1 MGTEGDR
8 KRNRAR
14 RIKEKEQKRIKKK
27 WDIPLIWII
36 IAILVPWLIYK
47 QYRAEQ
53 KNLSLYKTGVE
64 TTAFIYDTCPRKG
77 IYTKLYEFYVN
88 DRRYTGSTLKGK
100 LGYTTPIVYLPA
112 DPNINE
118 NVDDLNSSFAV
129 MFYKWFNKEH
139 DSD

>member
-8 KRNRAR
+8 RRNRAR

-36 IAILVPWLIYK
+36 GIAFFSWFSYEIYK
-47 QYRAEQ
+47 GE
-53 KNLSLYKTGVE
+53 KKSLLLYKSGTE
-64 TTAFIYDTCPRKG
+64 TTAFIYDTRFRKG
-77 IYTKLYEFYVN
+77 IDAKLYEFYVN

-100 LGYTTPIVYLPA
+100 LGYTIPIVYLPTN
-112 DPNINE
+112 PNINDTMRDS
-118 NVDDLNSSFAV
+118 NNSFAV

>member
-14 RIKEKEQKRIKKK
+14 RIREKEQKRIKKK

-53 KNLSLYKTGVE
+53 ENLSLYKTGVE
-64 TTAFIYDTCPRKG
+64 TTAFIYDTCPVR
-77 IYTKLYEFYVN
+77 EF
-88 DRRYTGSTLKGK
+88 
-100 LGYTTPIVYLPA
+100 I
-112 DPNINE
+112 
-118 NVDDLNSSFAV
+118 LNSMSF
-129 MFYKWFNKEH
+129 M
-139 DSD
+139 